1 MSATAPVTAAL
12 LGPARAWRDGTEVDL
27 GTARRRAVFAVLALR
42 ADQVVSRDELVDAV
56 WGDAPPTT
64 AAASLHTYV
73 SGLRRVLEPTRSK
86 RSASRVLVSA
96 GSGYSLKLAED
107 GLDVHRF
114 ERHRE
119 RAAAL
124 GAHDPSAAL
133 AELDLARSLWRGDA
147 LSGVP
152 GPFAEAQR
160 TRLRELRLA
169 VVERRAELALV
180 LGRHADVVADLAVLV
195 DEHPLREGLRALLIT
210 ALHRGG
216 RSGEA
221 LEAFQDARR
230 VLVER
235 LGIEPGAAL
244 REAHQRVLADE
255 GAGARGALPA
265 PGPDAVG
272 GGPAIRGPAVRT
284 TGGTGLPGGG
294 LPGGGLLD
302 PGSPVRSPRHV
313 DPDPAMPAAGV
324 FVGRDLE
331 LGVLRRALA
340 DAAGGRGRSVWV
352 EGEPGIGR
360 SALLATGLAGA
371 PDAGFR
377 VAWGAGDEVAPRTPL
392 RVVLQALGV
401 AETSPDPRRAELARA
416 LRAPA
421 VGDPVPVVV
430 DRLLALVNELCA
442 EAPLAVVVDDLQ
454 WADEASVLMWHRM
467 LRVAHRLPLLLVAAV
482 RSVPRRADVEQ
493 VRRAVVASGGQVV
506 RLRPLSAEAGTALL
520 ANLVG
525 AVPGES
531 LRPVVECAGGNP
543 LYTRDMVEALV
554 RDEAIEVRDGVAET
568 GAPLDDDPPRSLV
581 SAVARRLAFLSPGTT
596 EVLRSAALLGTEFA
610 LGDAATALGRPSSE
624 LIAAVEEA
632 TAAGLLDDA
641 GPKLAFR
648 HAVIRE
654 ALYHGTPAAVRTALH
669 RRVAQAL
676 ATAGAPVELVV
687 EQLAAAPGAVDPWAV
702 DWLVDRGTALG
713 RRAPDTAV
721 RLLRAVVG
729 GPALA
734 AEHRERLAALLA
746 RLVFWLGRGPEAE
759 ARYVLART
767 RDPNRAAEMRWILA
781 HVGYRG
787 GRAAEAVDALRAAS
801 ADPAVPPAWR
811 ARLEALLAA
820 VLREG
825 LDDVAAAE
833 EVAHRAVRRG
843 GEAGDEFAVAHAL
856 QALWQVDSVRRDHAG
871 ALARVERALAVIGG
885 RPDFTELR
893 LGLLD
898 NKAFSLQNL
907 DRLAEADEVLA
918 AAREPVGGTASRD
931 VRVTTAVQDY
941 WSGRWD
947 AAAEEGARALVSDA
961 GTSFGL
967 REHGPALLVH
977 GVAALVAARR
987 DRVDVAEAHLLAAA
1001 AHPLVTPS
1009 DREHADFLPA
1019 ARAVL
1024 AERAGRPDEALA
1036 VLEPVL
1042 STTARMVL
1050 RHQWLPLLTRLAVD
1064 RGRREPAAR
1073 ALAVAEEEAAAEREP
1088 ARAAAALAW
1097 CRGLVEGDPAPV
1109 LEAAARFRAVG
1120 RPVELAGA
1128 LEDAAVLSGSASVL
1142 AEAVRGYRAVGAV
1155 HDVRRADARWRAATT
1170 GTGPA
1175 EGTTW
1180 AG

>member
-56 WGDAPPTT
+56 WGDAPPAT

-86 RSASRVLVSA
+86 RSAARVLVSA

-124 GAHDPSAAL
+124 GAHDPAGAL
-133 AELDLARSLWRGDA
+133 AELDLARALWRGDA

-169 VVERRAELALV
+169 VAERRAELALV

-265 PGPDAVG
+265 PGPGAVAVG
-272 GGPAIRGPAVRT
+272 ASPTSRGPAVRT
-284 TGGTGLPGGG
+284 PGGKGLPDG
-294 LPGGGLLD
+294 P
-302 PGSPVRSPRHV
+302 P

-767 RDPNRAAEMRWILA
+767 RDPHRAAEMRWMLA

-843 GEAGDEFAVAHAL
+843 EEAGDEFAVAHAL

-871 ALARVERALAVIGG
+871 ALARVDRALAVIGG

-987 DRVDVAEAHLLAAA
+987 DRPDAAEAHLLAAA

-1009 DREHADFLPA
+1009 DREHADFLSA

-1050 RHQWLPLLTRLAVD
+1050 RHQWLPLLARLALD
-1064 RGRREPAAR
+1064 RGRRDLAAR
-1073 ALAVAEEEAAAEREP
+1073 ALAVAEAEPAAQREP

-1109 LEAAARFRAVG
+1109 LAAAARFRAVG

-1128 LEDAAVLSGSASVL
+1128 LEDAAVLSGSASAL

-1170 GTGPA
+1170 GTGTA

-1180 AG
+1180 SG